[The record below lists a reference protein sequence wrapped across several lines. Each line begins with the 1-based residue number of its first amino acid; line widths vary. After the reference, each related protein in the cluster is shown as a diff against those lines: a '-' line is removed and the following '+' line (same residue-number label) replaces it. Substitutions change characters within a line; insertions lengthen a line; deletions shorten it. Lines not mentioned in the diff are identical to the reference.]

1 MPIISRYVPVDLS
14 GRRAVIVGASIA
26 GLATALEL
34 AGRGAEVV
42 LVEADP
48 APDADS
54 AEDAFLRWSRRRVPQ
69 SRHSHVFLARLCNIM
84 RPAYPD
90 LYARLLEAGAVELR
104 LLEFPPLS
112 LGPIAREPGDEE
124 LATIG
129 CRRTTFEWVLRR
141 YVSELPQVEILC
153 GATTEGL
160 LAHAGDPPW
169 VWGVR
174 VGADE
179 RQRTIGADLVVDAT
193 GRGSHAADWLA
204 AIGAARPYERRSP
217 SGVLYY
223 TRFYR
228 RRPDRDFPP
237 PGREPTMADFGWIKY
252 AIFPADN
259 RAYSITFAAHLSA
272 QRLKVLHEA
281 EAFEALVRALPGI
294 AAFVDPELSEP
305 LPVLGRDVL
314 AMGGLE
320 NCLRRFV
327 DDEGQPLAA
336 NFFVLGDAAYHTNP
350 LYGRG
355 TSQAFM
361 HARFLGESLDA
372 AAGDTVRAA
381 GLLDDA
387 ARDEIEPFYRASVT
401 ADGHASRQ
409 VGAAPSSVMQRLYD
423 SFFEDG
429 VMPAT
434 RVDPVV
440 FRAFVRM
447 MNMMET
453 PEHAFFRPEV
463 VERVLAVWM
472 RGPRFRRRFAPT
484 VPDAERTIAALEAAA
499 RGADRHAQVASSA

>member
-1 MPIISRYVPVDLS
+1 VPVDLS
-14 GRRAVIVGASIA
+14 GRRAVVVGASIA
-26 GLATALEL
+26 GLAAALEL
-34 AGRGAEVV
+34 AGRGMEVA

-54 AEDAFLRWSRRRVPQ
+54 AEDAFLSWSRRRVPQ
-69 SRHSHVFLARLCNIM
+69 SRHSHVFLARLCNM
-84 RPAYPD
+84 LRLAYPD
-90 LYARLLEAGAVELR
+90 LYARLIEAGAVELR
-104 LLEFPPLS
+104 LLDFPPKS

-129 CRRTTFEWVLRR
+129 CRRTTFEWVLRH
-141 YVSELPQVEILC
+141 YVSELPQIRILC

-160 LAHAGDPPW
+160 LAHAGNPPR

-174 VGADE
+174 VAANG
-179 RQRTIGADLVVDAT
+179 RRRTIAAELVVDAT
-193 GRGSHAADWLA
+193 GRGSHGADWLA
-204 AIGAARPYERRSP
+204 QIGAARPYERRSP

-228 RRPDRDFPP
+228 RRSDRDFPP

-259 RAYSITFAAHLSA
+259 RTYSITFAAHLSA
-272 QRLKVLHEA
+272 QRLKILNNV
-281 EAFEALVRALPGI
+281 EAFETLVRALPGI

-305 LPVLGRDVL
+305 LPVLGREVL

-327 DDEGQPLAA
+327 DRRGRPLAV
-336 NFFVLGDAAYHTNP
+336 NFFVVGDAAYHTNP

-361 HARFLGESLDA
+361 HARLLGEALDA

-381 GLLDDA
+381 RMLDA
-387 ARDEIEPFYRASVT
+387 AAREEIEPFYRASVT

-409 VGAAPSSVMQRLYD
+409 VGAAPTSLVHRFYD
-423 SFFEDG
+423 SFFDDG
-429 VMPAT
+429 VLPAT

-453 PEHAFFRPEV
+453 PERAFFRPEV
-463 VERVLAVWM
+463 VERVLAVWL
-472 RGPRFRRRFAPT
+472 RGAKFRRRYEPT
-484 VPDAERTIAALEAAA
+484 VPDRDRTIAALEAAA
-499 RGADRHAQVASSA
+499 RGKASTPPVAGQIAG

>member
-14 GRRAVIVGASIA
+14 GRRAVVVGASIA
-26 GLATALEL
+26 GLSAALEL
-34 AGRGAEVV
+34 QGRGAEVV

-48 APDADS
+48 APDAHDP
-54 AEDAFLRWSRRRVPQ
+54 EDAFLRWSRRRVPQ
-69 SRHSHVFLARLCNIM
+69 SRHSHVFLARLCNLM
-84 RPAYPD
+84 RPAHPD
-90 LYARLLEAGAVELR
+90 LYARLLAAGAVELR
-104 LLEFPPLS
+104 LLDFPPQS
-112 LGPIAREPGDEE
+112 LGPITREPGDED

-141 YVSELPQVEILC
+141 YVSELAGIYMLC
-153 GATTEGL
+153 GTTTEGL
-160 LAHAGDPPW
+160 LAHQGDPPW

-174 VGADE
+174 VAGDGRA
-179 RQRTIGADLVVDAT
+179 RTIAADLVIDAS
-193 GRGSHAADWLA
+193 GRGSRGGDWLA
-204 AIGAARPYERRSP
+204 AIGAPRPYERRSP

-228 RRPDRDFPP
+228 RRANREFRA

-259 RAYSITFAAHLSA
+259 RTYSITFAAHLSE
-272 QRLKVLHEA
+272 QRLKLLSNV

-294 AAFVDPELSEP
+294 AAFVDPELADP
-305 LPVLGRDVL
+305 LPVLGREVL

-320 NCLRRFV
+320 NCMRRFV
-327 DDEGQPLAA
+327 DRRGEPLAA
-336 NFFVLGDAAYHTNP
+336 NFFVVGDAAYHTNP

-361 HARFLGESLDA
+361 HARFLGEALDA
-372 AAGDTVRAA
+372 TAGDTVRAA
-381 GLLDDA
+381 RFLDA
-387 ARDEIEPFYRASVT
+387 TAREEIEPFYRASVT

-409 VGAAPSSVMQRLYD
+409 VGAEPASVMHRVYD

-429 VMPAT
+429 VIPAT
-434 RVDPVV
+434 RVDAIV

-447 MNMMET
+447 MNMLET
-453 PEHAFFRPEV
+453 PERAFFRPEV

-472 RGPRFRRRFAPT
+472 RGPGFRRRYAPT
-484 VPDAERTIAALEAAA
+484 VPHRERTIAALEAVVRGDGQRAA
-499 RGADRHAQVASSA
+499 LG